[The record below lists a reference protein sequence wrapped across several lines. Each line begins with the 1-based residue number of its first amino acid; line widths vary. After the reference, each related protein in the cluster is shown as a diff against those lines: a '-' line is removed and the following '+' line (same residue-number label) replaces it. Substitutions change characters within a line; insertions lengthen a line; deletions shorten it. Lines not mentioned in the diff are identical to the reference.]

1 MKITIREIDFSN
13 KKDLNAFINLP
24 WKIYAG
30 DPHWVPP
37 LKMAVKDLL
46 NKKKHPFYQTATT
59 RAWIVSLDG
68 SDVGRIMAI
77 NNHAFNKY
85 HLMKKGFFGFY
96 ECIDNHDVSTLL
108 LKTAEEALKKEGL
121 DVMEGPM
128 NPGTNYE
135 CGLLVDK
142 HDDDP
147 QIMMTYN
154 PAFYETHMAKNGLT
168 KAKDL
173 LAYNVSMD
181 FTMPKIIMDIAER
194 TEKKSKVTYRNLNLK
209 NWNKEL
215 DIMFEIYNSA
225 WESNWGFVPMTKD
238 EFYHT
243 AKDLKSIVD
252 PSMVYFALV
261 EGKEAGFMLT
271 LPDLNQVFKQ
281 IPSGELSLSAIYK
294 ILTAKKRISRAR
306 VITMGIKKEY
316 RKMGLETLL
325 YKHSHITLLKN
336 TRIKSCEMSWILE
349 DNLEMNK
356 PLIRIAGE
364 AYKRY
369 RLYHKAI

>member
-1 MKITIREIDFSN
+1 MKIVIREIDFSN
-13 KKDLNAFINLP
+13 KKDLNAFVNLP

-59 RAWIVSLDG
+59 RGWIATLDG
-68 SDVGRIMAI
+68 VDAGRIMAI

-85 HLMKKGFFGFY
+85 HSMKKGFFGFY
-96 ECIDNHDVSTLL
+96 ECIDNHAVATLL
-108 LKTAEEALKKEGL
+108 LKTAEESLKQEGL

-142 HDDDP
+142 HNDDP

-154 PAFYETHMAKNGLT
+154 PAFYETHMENHGLT
-168 KAKDL
+168 KSKDL
-173 LAYNVSMD
+173 LAYNVPID
-181 FTMPKIIMDIAER
+181 FKMPQIILDIADR
-194 TEKKSKVTYRNLNLK
+194 TEKKAKVTYRNLNLK
-209 NWNKEL
+209 NWKSEL
-215 DIMFEIYNSA
+215 DIMFDIYNSA

-252 PSMVYFALV
+252 PSFVFFALV
-261 EGKEAGFMLT
+261 DGVVAGFILT

-281 IPSGELSLSAIYK
+281 IPSGELSPMAIYK
-294 ILTAKKRISRAR
+294 IMTSKKRINRAR

-325 YKHSHITLLKN
+325 YKHGHLSM
-336 TRIKSCEMSWILE
+336 IKSTYIKNIEMSWILE

-356 PLIRIAGE
+356 PLIRMGGE